1 MPQNA
6 HEVDAHRLQR
16 AEAELQEVRQLANKL
31 AQTLAVVEIKY
42 SEITRVSDR
51 IEDFISKSEQRD
63 LALINRITGII
74 DERDRRLMLNLD
86 HHNSTHSKAMAV
98 IEKSYTDRCAGLD
111 TDIAEVKTAHET
123 LDQKVTTMEKWQWM
137 VTGGAV
143 VAATVIQK
151 LIEII

>member
-1 MPQNA
+1 MPQTVNDI
-6 HEVDAHRLQR
+6 DAHRLQR

-74 DERDRRLMLNLD
+74 DERDRRLMLNLEHDRAD
-86 HHNSTHSKAMAV
+86 HTKSIAA
-98 IEKSYTDRCAGLD
+98 IEKGYTDRCVGLD
-111 TDIAEVKTAHET
+111 KEIEEVKDAHET

-151 LIEII
+151 LIEIL